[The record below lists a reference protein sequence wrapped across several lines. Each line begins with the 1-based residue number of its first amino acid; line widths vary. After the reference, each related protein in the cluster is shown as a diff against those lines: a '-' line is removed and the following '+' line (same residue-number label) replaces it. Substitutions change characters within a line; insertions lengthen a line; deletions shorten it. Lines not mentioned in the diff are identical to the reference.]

1 MIVKIHSQYPARLSI
16 TFEHDPRI
24 LGAIQGL
31 QGSML
36 DEYRHEWL
44 IPDSPAITQTILNSL
59 WCTGL
64 FNADS
69 QSSVRILPLA
79 SVSPCIKT
87 IQPPKKVAEPMLNPE
102 KNSVQSMKPSESD
115 QPGAK
120 ERLLER
126 YRERIRAS
134 HYSTMT
140 ERAYTHWVELFIK
153 YGRIPRPGEPA
164 ETRIN
169 TFLTNLAVKEKISA
183 STQNQALAALL
194 FLYRHVL
201 DTDVG
206 ELKDLIRAKR
216 PLHIPVVMTRD
227 EIKTVLSVMNGEMR
241 LMAMILY
248 GTGLRL
254 NELITLRVQDLD
266 FSRNAVNV
274 HNGKGGKDRVT
285 MLPAAI
291 KVPLQDHL
299 QRVKAI
305 YEKDITE
312 GWGQAYLPSALSKKY
327 PNAASEWRWQ
337 WVFPQKRRWHNT
349 ETGQEGRFHIDASVV
364 QRAVRDAVILS
375 GITKHASC
383 HTFRHSFATQLLENG
398 YDIRSVQEL
407 LGHSDI
413 RTTMIYT
420 HVLNKGP
427 GGIKSPL
434 DVL

>member
-1 MIVKIHSQYPARLSI
+1 MNVTIHSQYPDRLSI
-16 TFEHDPRI
+16 MFKQDPLI
-24 LGAIQGL
+24 LKAIQGL
-31 QGSML
+31 KGGQF
-36 DEYRHEWL
+36 DEYRQEWL
-44 IPDSPAITQTILNSL
+44 IPDSPAITLTILQSL
-59 WCTGL
+59 WNTGL
-64 FNADS
+64 FTLDS
-69 QSSVRILPLA
+69 QDSN
-79 SVSPCIKT
+79 
-87 IQPPKKVAEPMLNPE
+87 QPE
-102 KNSVQSMKPSESD
+102 KPSESD

-126 YRERIRAS
+126 YRDRIRAA

-140 ERAYTHWVELFIK
+140 ERAYTHWVELYIK
-153 YGRIPRPGEPA
+153 QGPIPRPGEPA
-164 ETRIN
+164 ETRMN
-169 TFLTNLAVKEKISA
+169 AFLTNLAVKENISA

-227 EIKTVLSVMNGEMR
+227 EVKAVLAVMSGEMR

-254 NELITLRVQDLD
+254 NELIMLRVQDLD
-266 FSRNAVNV
+266 FSRNAITV
-274 HNGKGGKDRVT
+274 HDGKGGKDRTT

-291 KVPLQDHL
+291 KEPIQQHL

-305 YEKDITE
+305 HDKDLSE
-312 GWGQAYLPSALSKKY
+312 GWGQAYLPTALSKKY
-327 PNAASEWRWQ
+327 PNAAREWRWQ

-349 ETGQEGRFHIDASVV
+349 ETKQEGRFHIDASVV

-413 RTTMIYT
+413 RTTLIYT
-420 HVLNKGP
+420 HVLNQGP

-434 DVL
+434 DAL